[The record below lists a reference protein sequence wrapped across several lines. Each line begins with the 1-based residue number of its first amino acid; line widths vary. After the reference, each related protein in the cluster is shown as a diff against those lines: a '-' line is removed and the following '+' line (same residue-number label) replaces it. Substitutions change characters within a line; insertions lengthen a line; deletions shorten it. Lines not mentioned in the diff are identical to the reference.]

1 MDMRKLL
8 PCGTKMHGTLIPLP
22 LSTNC
27 SRLGYFHRL
36 FPIIGQGNRTVP
48 LERHHPPCT
57 HHVILHG
64 PRIPRT
70 SCNGIIAYP
79 KKLTDR
85 SPDSL
90 FPIKGK
96 GQDRRAKCLA
106 TVIRINPHRKT
117 TNGTRAVNRKTTAF
131 TRSQR
136 SRQIERTFSSRKRSI
151 NTRCSFRQ
159 LLIDSSYQPGILLQL
174 FGRERNHL
182 DRRSISAVI
191 DSIVYNG
198 LTLNFPLR
206 SNLQV
211 RRFDSHLAPL
221 GIRYWQI

>member
-1 MDMRKLL
+1 MHSSRHPARPAYTTYQLQRDNSL
-8 PCGTKMHGTLIPLP
+8 P
-22 LSTNC
+22 
-27 SRLGYFHRL
+27 
-36 FPIIGQGNRTVP
+36 Q
-48 LERHHPPCT
+48 
-57 HHVILHG
+57 
-64 PRIPRT
+64 
-70 SCNGIIAYP
+70 
-79 KKLTDR
+79 KLTDR

-198 LTLNFPLR
+198 LTLNFP
-206 SNLQV
+206 SGV
-211 RRFDSHLAPL
+211 IFKSGDSIVTLHRLA
-221 GIRYWQI
+221 